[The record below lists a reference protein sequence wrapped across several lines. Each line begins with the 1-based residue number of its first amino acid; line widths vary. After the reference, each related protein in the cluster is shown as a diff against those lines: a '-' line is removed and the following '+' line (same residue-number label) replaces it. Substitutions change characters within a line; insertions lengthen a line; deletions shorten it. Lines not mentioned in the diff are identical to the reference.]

1 MGLNSGRFIS
11 ERFLRLR
18 FGGLIFG
25 RAFNF
30 SVSFLFSFFFVAVA
44 GWGGGGGGLYV
55 AEFYANSQTKKLNPP
70 KRSFLLRNFIERFLF
85 FVM

>member
-1 MGLNSGRFIS
+1 MSLNSGRFIS
-11 ERFLRLR
+11 ERFLSLR
-18 FGGLIFG
+18 FGWLIFG

-30 SVSFLFSFFFVAVA
+30 SVSFLFSFFFVAV
-44 GWGGGGGGLYV
+44 GGGGGGGLYV

-70 KRSFLLRNFIERFLF
+70 KTSFLLRNFIERLLF